1 MAIKNAVLMK
11 KIGNT
16 VYDLYV
22 RTQSSQVVHG
32 ANGETTVED
41 ALDLLNGNA
50 STSGS
55 VAYSIAQ
62 KLGTMTVGSDTYTTV
77 ADYGAAILSA
87 AEDDA
92 DDKIGSLTYTPA
104 GGSSTDYSTFRA
116 VANAIFADIQGD
128 LTKAFIFKGSVNY
141 VDLLPTA
148 AASNNGNVYVVRY
161 RGTSTEAGTD
171 VLNAEYAS
179 NGTTWVELG
188 TDLDLSDYTATADM
202 NDAIDQA
209 IADAMGIVGTSR
221 GTKTTLTQIATA
233 LGFDQ
238 TQYATVVAYVQAV
251 KAVALGTMQVGST
264 TYDNV
269 GAYVNAALGN
279 MTVGITSA
287 NNVGTYMQNVLT
299 AAETYADDNIG
310 SLTYTPTG
318 GSSTTYNDMRSVL
331 NAMFA
336 DANSAL
342 GVFIAGTGD
351 PTAANLTENDLYIKY
366 SAS

>member
-41 ALDLLNGNA
+41 ALDLLNGDA

-55 VAYSIAQ
+55 VANSIAQ

-77 ADYGAAILSA
+77 AAYGAAILAA

-92 DDKIGSLTYTPA
+92 DDKIGSLEYD
-104 GGSSTDYSTFRA
+104 SQSYSTFRA
-116 VANAIFADIQGD
+116 VADAIFADIQGD
-128 LTKAFIFKGSVNY
+128 LTKAFIFKGSVDY
-141 VDLLPTA
+141 VDLLPA
-148 AASNNGNVYVVRY
+148 AATSNNGNVYVVRY
-161 RGTSTEAGTD
+161 RGTSTEAGSE

-179 NGTTWVELG
+179 NGSEWVELG
-188 TDLDLSDYTATADM
+188 TDLDMSDYSTTTQM
-202 NDAIDQA
+202 NAAIDQA
-209 IADAMGIVGTSR
+209 IADAMGITGTSR
-221 GTKTTLTQIATA
+221 GSATTLTQIAAA
-233 LGFDQ
+233 LNFDQ

-251 KAVALGTMQVGST
+251 KNAALGTMQVGST

-269 GAYVNAALGN
+269 GAYVNAALGS
-279 MTVGITSA
+279 MTVAGTSA

-299 AAETYADDNIG
+299 AADTYADDEIG
-310 SLTYTPTG
+310 SLTYTPAG

-336 DANSAL
+336 DANSSL